1 MSLNAYKSINSDTIQ
16 NGILVNDNN
25 NSIIEEKSFEEEK
38 PVNISVISDNL
49 VENNNK
55 ITKPPIPPST
65 SLEPMKSFILLNTHE
80 RVTPLDK
87 NSLTCPQ
94 CVAPHSVYYV
104 KEVDGESKEIF
115 ICLSHDNYGCGW
127 KGYDKPN
134 EDKIHAHIAATI
146 ASSSTKVVE
155 LGFAEPPEIPLT
167 PDLFPSKIGGLPAW
181 LNPEHILSAEQVSC
195 DVCKKPMVLLIQL
208 YTPEDHPPEAFH
220 RTVYVF
226 CCKKGS
232 CHKISWQKSLK
243 VFRSQLPKD
252 NPYWPSPSDKT
263 TDNND
268 KKPKNNELSNKFVTE
283 KDKYSKALVP
293 VGDEIYENTKV
304 GVDKAFLKFQKKLE
318 RDPDQVLRY
327 ARLDYQNENNP
338 PPLWVSD
345 TGKSMPEDISHCLY
359 CNQEKTFEFQESLDW
374 GTILVYSCK
383 DNCHVKDM
391 YYIEEFIWRQDFS
404 DEGVNWKR

>member
-1 MSLNAYKSINSDTIQ
+1 MCKKK
-16 NGILVNDNN
+16 ILV
-25 NSIIEEKSFEEEK
+25 
-38 PVNISVISDNL
+38 L
-49 VENNNK
+49 A
-55 ITKPPIPPST
+55 
-65 SLEPMKSFILLNTHE
+65 M
-80 RVTPLDK
+80 
-87 NSLTCPQ
+87 
-94 CVAPHSVYYV
+94 A
-104 KEVDGESKEIF
+104 
-115 ICLSHDNYGCGW
+115 
-127 KGYDKPN
+127 
-134 EDKIHAHIAATI
+134 

-181 LNPEHILSAEQVSC
+181 LNPEHILSAEQASC
-195 DVCKKPMVLLIQL
+195 GICKKPMVLLIQL
-208 YTPEDHPPEAFH
+208 YTPEDRPLEAFH
-220 RTVYVF
+220 RTIYVF

-263 TDNND
+263 TNNE
-268 KKPKNNELSNKFVTE
+268 PKNNEFSNKFVAAKTCTVCGLHGSKRCGKCKKTYYCSKEHQTIHWKTGKHKEYCDNDNNNNNNKNNNNSTELCIKEVLFPEYEIISEKERESNNDKDEETIDECDSSE

-338 PPLWVSD
+338 SPLWVSD

-359 CNQEKTFEFQESLDW
+359 CNQEKTFEFQILSTLINYLNIDNTQKESLDW

-404 DEGVNWKR
+404 EDGVNWEK